1 MELFVITPTHEVE
14 LNKEWMQLIPEF
26 KNLLAA
32 DKGSKG
38 DADGRKKLKARKQ
51 FAYIYFMVDFKSP
64 IFSWELSERH
74 EEAIRYTD
82 LTEMDVN
89 LPLVRRAYEE
99 YQKLQYKA
107 ARSLKTL
114 ENAYKALDSLDN
126 YLGGIDFKEK
136 DKQGKLLHNPKEVGS
151 NISQLNK
158 MFDELD
164 KFEKRVHEQLKES
177 TTIRGQATLGDKEH
191 RKTGTETWE
200 EGSQPLD
207 NGTRWDNIRSF
218 TKNKPV
224 TTEQSSESLA
234 EDSYQAMMKDDKEED
249 VS

>member
-1 MELFVITPTHEVE
+1 MELFVITQTHEVE

-26 KNLLAA
+26 KNVLAA

-51 FAYIYFMVDFKSP
+51 FAYIFFMIDFKSP

-74 EEAIRYTD
+74 EEALRYTD
-82 LTEMDVN
+82 LTEADVN
-89 LPLVRRAYEE
+89 QPLVRRAYEE
-99 YQKLQYKA
+99 YQKLQFKA

-126 YLGGIDFKEK
+126 YLGNINFNEK
-136 DKQGKLLHNPKEVGS
+136 DKQGKLLHNPKEVGA

-177 TTIRGQATLGDKEH
+177 TTIRGSATLGDKEH
-191 RKTGTETWE
+191 RRSGTETWE
-200 EGSQPLD
+200 EGSQPID
-207 NGTRWDNIRSF
+207 NGSRWDNIRSF
-218 TKNKPV
+218 TKNKPEIDPNKD
-224 TTEQSSESLA
+224 TEET
-234 EDSYQAMMKDDKEED
+234 ED